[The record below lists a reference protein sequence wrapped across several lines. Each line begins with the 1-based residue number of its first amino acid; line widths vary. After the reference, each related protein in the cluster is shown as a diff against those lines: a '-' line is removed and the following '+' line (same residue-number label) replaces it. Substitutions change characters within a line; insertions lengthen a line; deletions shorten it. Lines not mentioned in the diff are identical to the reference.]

1 MVATDATHCLYYV
14 KVPNLALHD
23 LDKLASLS
31 TKAMENVQ
39 KEHMNTF
46 HKWLLV
52 CDPTLGVEFLQQIQV
67 HYNMNLD
74 PEMMMAKLQFLVSLQ
89 VNNE

>member
-1 MVATDATHCLYYV
+1 MVAIDATHYLYYV

-46 HKWLLV
+46 HK
-52 CDPTLGVEFLQQIQV
+52 
-67 HYNMNLD
+67 
-74 PEMMMAKLQFLVSLQ
+74 
-89 VNNE
+89 